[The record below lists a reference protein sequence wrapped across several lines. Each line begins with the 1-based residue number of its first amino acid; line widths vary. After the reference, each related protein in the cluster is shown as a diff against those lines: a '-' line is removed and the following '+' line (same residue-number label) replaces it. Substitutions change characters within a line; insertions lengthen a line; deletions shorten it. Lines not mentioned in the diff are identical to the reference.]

1 MSALVDTVYLH
12 NVIAEAHRTGF
23 MDDAARLLLD
33 AMITYWRT
41 LAADPYGTVNGAM
54 ITAMIMFLDAMEV
67 DMAMH
72 ARPTEEMVCTRDKAL
87 RLLGGTKDVHY
98 AALLCVRASFEDSRL
113 DFEDCQLHS
122 HLAQYLQRAVEKWA

>member
-1 MSALVDTVYLH
+1 MLVDTDCLH
-12 NVIAEAHRTGF
+12 GVIADLHGAGF

-33 AMITYWRT
+33 AVLGYVMTDVGDRGV
-41 LAADPYGTVNGAM
+41 AEAM
-54 ITAMIMFLDAMEV
+54 ITAMIIFLDAMEM

-72 ARPTEEMVCTRDKAL
+72 ALPTATEEMVCTRDKAL